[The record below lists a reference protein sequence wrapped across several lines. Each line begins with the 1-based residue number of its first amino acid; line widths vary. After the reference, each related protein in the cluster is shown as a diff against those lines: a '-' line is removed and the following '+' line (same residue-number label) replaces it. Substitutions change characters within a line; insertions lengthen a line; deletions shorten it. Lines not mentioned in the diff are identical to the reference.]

1 MILKDQ
7 AFAKINLFLNV
18 TAKREDGYHDIQ
30 SIMQTVS
37 LSDMI
42 AIELN
47 DGESNISLTC
57 TDPSVP
63 TDESNLAVKAVNAFY
78 EAAGLEVPD
87 VAIAIDKKIPQMAG
101 LGGGSADAA
110 AVLRML
116 NRAHENCLSESDL
129 IKAASQIGADV
140 AFCLKGGT
148 ALCQGIGDKLTA
160 CPALPECHFVIAVSK
175 ETSSTKE
182 AYEKLDQKYG
192 AEWPDVESSFSAMML
207 AIADGRLDG
216 ICQNGFNIFESVVL
230 PGSKILGE
238 IRRILTDCGALSA
251 MMSGSG
257 TALFGVFA
265 DQKKAT
271 IAGDILS
278 AFGYKTSVCVPI
290 KY

>member
-7 AFAKINLFLNV
+7 AYAKINLFLNV

-37 LSDMI
+37 LADMI
-42 AIELN
+42 AIELK
-47 DGESNISLTC
+47 DGDAGVSLTC
-57 TDPSVP
+57 TDPSIP
-63 TDESNLAVKAVNAFY
+63 TDESNLAIKAVNAFY
-78 EAAGLEVPD
+78 EAASLEVPD

-116 NRAHENCLSESDL
+116 NRAHENCLSDSEL
-129 IKAASQIGADV
+129 IKVAAEIGADV
-140 AFCLKGGT
+140 PFCLKGGT
-148 ALCQGIGDKLTA
+148 ALCQGTGEKITA

-182 AYEKLDQKYG
+182 AYEKLDLKYG
-192 AEWPDVESSFSAMML
+192 DTWPDTEAVFSALML

-230 PGSKILGE
+230 PESKILGE
-238 IRRILTDCGALSA
+238 IRRILTDCGAASC

-265 DQKKAT
+265 DQKKAK
-271 IAGDILS
+271 IASNILS
-278 AFGYKTSVCVPI
+278 AFGYKTAVCTPV